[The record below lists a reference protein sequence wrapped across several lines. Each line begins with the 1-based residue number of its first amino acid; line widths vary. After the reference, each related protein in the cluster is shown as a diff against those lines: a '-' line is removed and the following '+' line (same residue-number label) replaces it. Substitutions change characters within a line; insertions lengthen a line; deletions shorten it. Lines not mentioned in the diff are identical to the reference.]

1 MIKVAVI
8 GATGRLAPMVI
19 KEMLENGFT
28 VKALVRNKEKA
39 KKLLPTEVE
48 IIKADLEDVQSLISG
63 LKNIDHVYLNLSTE
77 HPDSKFQPEFDGVRN
92 IIMACEQNSIKR
104 IFKISGLGAYR
115 KDFPQGKTVFVNE
128 IRIRGQDLIKK
139 SKIPY
144 TFFHPSWFMESLEL
158 MFQNGN
164 KLNGFKTIKYPLYW
178 IAGKDYASMVVKA
191 MKENTG
197 ENKDYVMQGP
207 EAITMHDALVRYS
220 NTFSPPLKVSET
232 PIGLIKLIGIFVP
245 KFKIIGIMGE
255 YFKDFKEEFI
265 AEETWRELGKP
276 TLTIETFRKAIRYFS
291 L

>member
-39 KKLLPTEVE
+39 KKSLPKEVE

-63 LKNIDHVYLNLSTE
+63 LKDTDYVYLNLSTE

-92 IIMACEQNSIKR
+92 IIKACEQNSIKR

-115 KDFPQGKTVFVNE
+115 KDFPRGKTIFVNE
-128 IRIRGQDLIKK
+128 IRIRGQELIKQ
-139 SKIPY
+139 SRIPY

-158 MFQNGN
+158 MFQKGD
-164 KLNGFKTIKYPLYW
+164 KLNSFKPIKYPLYW
-178 IAGKDYASMVVKA
+178 IAGKDYACMVVKA
-191 MKENTG
+191 MKENTA

-207 EAITMHDALVRYS
+207 EAITMHDALERYS
-220 NTFSPPLKVSET
+220 RTFSPNLKISET
-232 PIGLIKLIGIFVP
+232 PIGLIKFLGIFVP
-245 KFKIIGIMGE
+245 KFKIIGMMGE

-265 AEETWRELGKP
+265 AEQTWSELGRPKI
-276 TLTIETFRKAIRYFS
+276 TIETFRK
-291 L
+291 